1 MTWLDLPPG
10 TGFGLANLPFGVF
23 SRLVPGS
30 GGRVGV
36 AVGDWV
42 LDMTAVAD
50 DLRLPSRDLFAEPA
64 LNLFLAAGP
73 TVWRETRERLT
84 DWLTRPA
91 HRAVVEPHLIP
102 PGEVALHLPFAVADY
117 VDFYASR
124 NHAENVGRIFRP
136 GGPPLHANWLHL
148 PVGYH
153 GRSASV
159 VVSGTPVTRPSGQR
173 KEPRDQEPVFG
184 PSVRLDFEAE
194 VGFVVGVPSVQGE
207 PVPLAGFPE
216 HVFGACLVNDW
227 SARDIQSFET
237 VPLGPFLAKA
247 FATSV
252 SPWVV
257 PLDALSGA
265 RTAPP
270 ARDPV
275 PLPYLRD
282 DADPWGLD
290 LSLTVRINGCLVSE
304 PPFATMYWTP
314 AQMLAHLTSG
324 GAPVRTGDLYA
335 SGTVSG
341 PERGQLGCLL
351 ELTRNGA
358 EPLNLA
364 DGTQRAFLED
374 GDEVVITATAPGPAG
389 ELISFGE
396 VHGRIIP
403 SPAPTS

>member
-10 TGFGLANLPFGVF
+10 TGFGPASLPFGVF
-23 SRLVPGS
+23 SDARDP
-30 GGRVGV
+30 RAGV
-36 AVGDWV
+36 AIGDQV
-42 LDMTAVAD
+42 LDVAAVAD
-50 DLRLPSRDLFAEPA
+50 DLRLPLRDLLAEPA
-64 LNLFLAAGP
+64 LNRFLAAGP
-73 TVWRETRERLT
+73 ATWREVRERLT
-84 DWLTRPA
+84 EWLTGPA

-102 PGEVALHLPFAVADY
+102 VGDVRLHLPFEVADY

-136 GGPPLHANWLHL
+136 GQPPLPRNWLHM

-153 GRSASV
+153 GRAGSV
-159 VVSGTPVTRPSGQR
+159 VVSGTPVTRPHGQR
-173 KEPRDQEPVFG
+173 WEPGDSGPAFG

-194 VGFVVGVPSVQGE
+194 VGFVAGVPSPRGR
-207 PVPLAGFPE
+207 PVPVAAFEE
-216 HVFGACLVNDW
+216 HVFGVCLVNDW

-237 VPLGPFLAKA
+237 VPLGPFLGKA

-252 SPWVV
+252 SSWIV
-257 PLDALSGA
+257 PLDALRHA
-265 RTAPP
+265 RVSPP
-270 ARDPV
+270 PHDPA

-282 DADPWGLD
+282 DAEPWGLD
-290 LSLTVRINGCLVSE
+290 LSLTVRINGCVVSE

-341 PERGQLGCLL
+341 PDRAQLGCLL

-358 EPLNLA
+358 EPLLLP
-364 DGTQRAFLED
+364 DGTQRTFLED
-374 GDEVVITATAPGPAG
+374 GDEVAISATAPGPSG
-389 ELISFGE
+389 ELISLAE
-396 VHGRIIP
+396 VRGRIIP
-403 SPAPTS
+403 RPP